1 MAIALYARKSVENEQ
16 SISCE
21 TQLDYCRA
29 MLKPD
34 ERGEKIYEFA
44 DNGFSGA
51 NLDRDGFR
59 EMMSLIE
66 RGKISKVIVYRL
78 DRISRSL
85 SDFMSIISEFKKY
98 NVAFFSSQESFDT
111 STSYGEMITKL
122 LMVFAEFERQSI
134 IERVTHAYQAR
145 SDQGIFMG
153 GKCPYG
159 FAFEDTVI
167 HGVKTKR
174 YVPIVNEISHI
185 RYIFDRYAVP
195 NVTLRRLQDDL
206 IQNGLLPTEG
216 NWSTA
221 RLSSII
227 RNPIYVKAD
236 NSIYEFF
243 LRKNVKI
250 VSDISE
256 FDGTRGVQLYGKTKH
271 DPEAEDWSD
280 MKVVVMTHEG
290 VIDSALWLACQK
302 KIEKNKRIGN
312 SISNETSWLGGKIVC
327 AKCGKTMTV
336 TKSGRRKDGSQTR
349 YFSCTGKQ
357 RRICDGIK
365 VTLYADSLEE
375 MVYDLI
381 SGKFR
386 SMKTCTGKE
395 QNENTGKINALKNK
409 LSEINASQ
417 NKLVELLMRSGVESD
432 MLALLN
438 AKAKVLADEKRKIT
452 EQIETLE
459 DTERDVKSVV
469 DLSEEWKNADYEKKK
484 SVVHLLIDKIYISE
498 DGSVE
503 IIWNV

>member
-1 MAIALYARKSVENEQ
+1 MFVALYARKSVEREN

-34 ERGEKIYEFA
+34 ERKDKILEFV

-51 NLDRDGFR
+51 NLERDGFR
-59 EMMSLIE
+59 EMMSLVE
-66 RGKISKVIVYRL
+66 RGKISQIIVYRI

-85 SDFMSIISEFKKY
+85 SDFVSIMDQFKKF
-98 NVAFFSSQESFDT
+98 NVAFVSSQESFDT

-153 GKCPYG
+153 GRSPYG
-159 FAFEDTVI
+159 FTFEDTVI
-167 HGVKTKR
+167 HGVKTKKLA
-174 YVPIVNEISHI
+174 PLADEIAHVA
-185 RYIFDRYAVP
+185 YIFERYAVP

-206 IQNGLLPTEG
+206 LKNGFVPTEG

-221 RLSSII
+221 KLSTII

-236 NSIYEFF
+236 NSVYEYFR
-243 LRKNVKI
+243 RKNVKI

-256 FDGTRGVQLYGKTKH
+256 FDGTRGIQIYGKTKH

-280 MKVVVMTHEG
+280 MKIVVMSHEG

-302 KIEKNKRIGN
+302 KVEKNKKIGN
-312 SISNETSWLGGKIVC
+312 SISNETSWLGGKLAC

-336 TKSGRRKDGSQTR
+336 TKSGKRADGSQTR

-357 RRICDGIK
+357 RRICDGTK
-365 VTLYADSLEE
+365 VTLYADSLED

-381 SGKFR
+381 SEKFR
-386 SMKTCTGKE
+386 AMKTCTGKA
-395 QNENTGKINALKNK
+395 QSENTGKINALKNK
-409 LSEINASQ
+409 QSEIHASQ
-417 NKLVELLMRSGVESD
+417 NKLVELMMSGAVESD
-432 MLALLN
+432 MMKLLN
-438 AKAKVLADEKRKIT
+438 ERAKALAEEKRKLT
-452 EQIETLE
+452 EQIESLE

-469 DLSEEWKNADYEKKK
+469 DLSGEWKTADYEKRK
-484 SVVHLLIDKIYISE
+484 SVVHLLIDKIYIAE
-498 DGSVE
+498 DGAAEVV
-503 IIWNV
+503 WNV

>member
-21 TQLDYCRA
+21 TQIAYCRA

-34 ERGEKIYEFA
+34 EREEKVYEFA

-111 STSYGEMITKL
+111 STPYGEMITKL

-174 YVPIVNEISHI
+174 YVPIVDETSHI

-216 NWSTA
+216 D
-221 RLSSII
+221 R
-227 RNPIYVKAD
+227 
-236 NSIYEFF
+236 
-243 LRKNVKI
+243 
-250 VSDISE
+250 
-256 FDGTRGVQLYGKTKH
+256 
-271 DPEAEDWSD
+271 
-280 MKVVVMTHEG
+280 
-290 VIDSALWLACQK
+290 
-302 KIEKNKRIGN
+302 
-312 SISNETSWLGGKIVC
+312 
-327 AKCGKTMTV
+327 
-336 TKSGRRKDGSQTR
+336 
-349 YFSCTGKQ
+349 
-357 RRICDGIK
+357 
-365 VTLYADSLEE
+365 
-375 MVYDLI
+375 
-381 SGKFR
+381 
-386 SMKTCTGKE
+386 
-395 QNENTGKINALKNK
+395 
-409 LSEINASQ
+409 
-417 NKLVELLMRSGVESD
+417 
-432 MLALLN
+432 
-438 AKAKVLADEKRKIT
+438 
-452 EQIETLE
+452 
-459 DTERDVKSVV
+459 KSVV
-469 DLSEEWKNADYEKKK
+469 
-484 SVVHLLIDKIYISE
+484 
-498 DGSVE
+498 
-503 IIWNV
+503 

>member
-21 TQLDYCRA
+21 MQIDYCRA

-122 LMVFAEFERQSI
+122 LMVFAEFERNSI

-153 GKCPYG
+153 GRCPYG
-159 FAFEDTVI
+159 FTFEDTVI
-167 HGVKTKR
+167 HGIQTKKLSPTDE
-174 YVPIVNEISHI
+174 VSHVC
-185 RYIFDRYAVP
+185 YIFDRYAVP

-206 IQNGLLPTEG
+206 LKNGLVPKQGSWT
-216 NWSTA
+216 TA
-221 RLSSII
+221 KLSAII

-236 NSIYEFF
+236 NSIYEYFR
-243 LRKNVKI
+243 RKNVKI
-250 VSDISE
+250 VSDVSE
-256 FDGTRGVQLYGKTKH
+256 FNGTRGIQIYGKTKH
-271 DPEAEDWSD
+271 DSEAEDWSD
-280 MKVVVMTHEG
+280 MKIVVMPHEG
-290 VIDSALWLACQK
+290 VIDSDLWLACQK
-302 KIEKNKRIGN
+302 KVEKNKKIGS
-312 SISNETSWLGGKIVC
+312 SIRNDTSWIGGMIAC

-336 TKSGRRKDGSQTR
+336 TKSGKRADGSQTR

-357 RRICDGIK
+357 RRICDGAK
-365 VTLYADSLEE
+365 VTLYADSLED

-381 SGKFR
+381 SEKFR
-386 SMKTCTGKE
+386 SMKTCTGKV

-409 LSEINASQ
+409 LSEIHASQ
-417 NKLVELLMRSGVESD
+417 NKLVEVMMSSAVDSD
-432 MLALLN
+432 MMKLLN
-438 AKAKVLADEKRKIT
+438 EKAKALAEEKRKVT
-452 EQIETLE
+452 EQIEGLE
-459 DTERDVKSVV
+459 DTAREVNSVV
-469 DLSEEWKNADYEKKK
+469 NLSDEWKNAD
-484 SVVHLLIDKIYISE
+484 
-498 DGSVE
+498 
-503 IIWNV
+503 